1 MEKEKEVMIES
12 KDSQLS
18 IEELIN
24 ELEKNQKNNERVLME
39 DVEAVEDMLSENN
52 EVTGSIEYFLRNR
65 LYNLKRHVL
74 SMEQNK
80 RVTKWELFKNDMLNL
95 KDEKYDKLKEL
106 VIIIDNHKDETI
118 EDELL
123 RQIEDSF
130 QSLTYFIHHEFNE
143 FDRDR
148 ILNEIN
154 KRIKLFKN
162 RTIRIIKNND
172 FADYLKNLRQEKG
185 YSLRDLEAVSGVTAS
200 YIHRL
205 ETGERKT
212 PSVPIAEK
220 LADGLGVDRNI
231 FFEKLEILNPDAPM
245 SLIDSLKNKVY
256 LVDGNK
262 LSLDTQSVLADM
274 IENVLKCEWSAESKL
289 SDTLTITSLID
300 KLKSL

>member
-1 MEKEKEVMIES
+1 MIES

-18 IEELIN
+18 IEELIS
-24 ELEKNQKNNERVLME
+24 ELERNQKNNEKVSME
-39 DVEAVEDMLSENN
+39 DVQAIEDMLFENN
-52 EVTGSIEYFLRNR
+52 DINSSVEYFLRNR

-74 SMEQNK
+74 SMESNK
-80 RVTKWELFKNDMLNL
+80 RVTKWELFKSDIMHL
-95 KDEKYDKLKEL
+95 KDEKYTKLKDL
-106 VIIIDNHKDETI
+106 VNIIDENKDATI
-118 EDELL
+118 EEGLL
-123 RQIEDSF
+123 TEIEESF
-130 QSLTYFIHHEFNE
+130 QNLTYFIHHEFNE

-231 FFEKLEILNPDAPM
+231 FFEKLEILNPDAPV
-245 SLIDSLKNKVY
+245 SLIDSLKNRVY
-256 LVDGNK
+256 LVDDVELK
-262 LSLDTQSVLADM
+262 LDTQSVLADI
-274 IENVLKCEWSAESKL
+274 IERVLKCEWSAESKL

-300 KLKSL
+300 KLKSLND